1 MQHILIVG
9 QDEVYKNTLISV
21 LQDDGYMVH
30 ASDSV
35 EDSIEQ
41 FYSKTVDVIIVDV
54 ESWQEEGIN
63 VYKSMRQSLGTKDI
77 SSIIIVSM
85 ELMSRIEFSLAF
97 DDFINKDGENPQEV
111 SLRIKQ
117 LLWRQSRLDTE
128 NTIKVKDIMLDMN
141 SYEVAVK
148 GKRIYLTYKEYELL
162 KFLVLNRGRVFT
174 REVLLDRVWGYD
186 NYAGTRTVDIHIQRL
201 RTKLGEK
208 SNTYI
213 QTVRNVGYSFI
224 SEGNEIIG

>member
-1 MQHILIVG
+1 MQHILIAG
-9 QDEVYKNTLISV
+9 QDEGYKNTLSSL
-21 LQDDGYMVH
+21 LQDDGYIVH

-41 FYSKTVDVIIVDV
+41 IYSKTLDVIIVDV
-54 ESWQEEGIN
+54 ESWQEEGIS
-63 VYKSMRQSLGTKDI
+63 VYKDLQQAPGTKDI

-97 DDFINKDGENPQEV
+97 NDFIIKDAENQQEV

-128 NTIKVKDIMLDMN
+128 NTIKIKDMMIDMN

-148 GKRIYLTYKEYELL
+148 GKRI
-162 KFLVLNRGRVFT
+162 
-174 REVLLDRVWGYD
+174 
-186 NYAGTRTVDIHIQRL
+186 
-201 RTKLGEK
+201 
-208 SNTYI
+208 
-213 QTVRNVGYSFI
+213 
-224 SEGNEIIG
+224 

>member
-1 MQHILIVG
+1 
-9 QDEVYKNTLISV
+9 
-21 LQDDGYMVH
+21 
-30 ASDSV
+30 
-35 EDSIEQ
+35 
-41 FYSKTVDVIIVDV
+41 
-54 ESWQEEGIN
+54 
-63 VYKSMRQSLGTKDI
+63 
-77 SSIIIVSM
+77 
-85 ELMSRIEFSLAF
+85 MSRIEFSLAF
-97 DDFINKDGENPQEV
+97 DDFIIKCVENPQEV

-128 NTIKVKDIMLDMN
+128 NTIKIKDMILDMN
-141 SYEVAVK
+141 SYEVAIK

-208 SNTYI
+208 SNAYI
-213 QTVRNVGYSFI
+213 QTVRNVGYSLI
-224 SEGNEIIG
+224 SEGQETVS

>member
-1 MQHILIVG
+1 M
-9 QDEVYKNTLISV
+9 YKNSLISL

-63 VYKSMRQSLGTKDI
+63 VYKSLRESLGTKDI

-97 DDFINKDGENPQEV
+97 DDFIKKDGENPQEV

>member
-1 MQHILIVG
+1 MQHILILG
-9 QDEVYKNTLISV
+9 QDEEYKNTLISL
-21 LQDDGYMVH
+21 LQNDGYMVH
-30 ASDSV
+30 TAV
-35 EDSIEQ
+35 SIEDGIEQ
-41 FYSKTVDVIIVDV
+41 LYSKTLDVIIVDF
-54 ESWQEEGIN
+54 ESWQEEGIT
-63 VYKSMRQSLGTKDI
+63 VFKSLREAPGTKEI
-77 SSIIIVSM
+77 ISIIIVSI
-85 ELMSRIEFSLAF
+85 ELMSKIEFSLGF
-97 DDFINKDGENPQEV
+97 TDFIIKSRENVHEV

-128 NTIKVKDIMLDMN
+128 NIIKIKEMILDMN

-148 GKRIYLTYKEYELL
+148 GKRINLTYKEYELL

-208 SNTYI
+208 SDTYI

-224 SEGNEIIG
+224 SEDKEILR